1 MVFWLRSIYLQVQP
15 PIRNHTIQL
24 ESSPLNES
32 KMLRLGELA
41 LDSNT
46 LEDLFSG
53 FKGKNRYTLTLNP
66 ICDMPYK
73 ESISG
78 KCKP

>member
-1 MVFWLRSIYLQVQP
+1 MRMVFRLQSICLQVQS
-15 PIRNHTIQL
+15 PIKNHTIQL

-32 KMLRLGELA
+32 KMLRLGELI

-53 FKGKNRYTLTLNP
+53 FKGKNRLFVFR
-66 ICDMPYK
+66 
-73 ESISG
+73 
-78 KCKP
+78 